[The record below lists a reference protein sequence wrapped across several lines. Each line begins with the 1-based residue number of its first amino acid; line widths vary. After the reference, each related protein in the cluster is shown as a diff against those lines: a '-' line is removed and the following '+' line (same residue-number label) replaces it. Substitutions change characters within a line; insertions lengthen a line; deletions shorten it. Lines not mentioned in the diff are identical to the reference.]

1 MDRLNEAIEV
11 CFSIKMTRTLGD
23 APARLMARAGAGGG
37 CQHDSPGLGRRRAIT
52 QTGQQQ

>member
-1 MDRLNEAIEV
+1 MGRLNEAIEV
-11 CFSIKMTRTLGD
+11 CFSIKTTRTLGD

-37 CQHDSPGLGRRRAIT
+37 CQRDSPGLGRRRAVT